1 MTDDMSD
8 EEEQWRTMLR
18 GLRDG
23 DRKVVH
29 EFFERYGQALQ
40 RLADRHL
47 ADRLRRRVGPEDVV
61 QSACRT
67 FLRRAQGGEFHL
79 PDSEALWRVLCA
91 ITLTKVR
98 EQARFHGRQKRGMN
112 KEVPLPARD
121 TTSSPAWDPI
131 DPDPTPAEA
140 AAFTEQF
147 EHLLAGLDDE
157 ERQVVDLKLQDLTN
171 DEVAERLG
179 SSERTV
185 RRIMKRLQAKLSRAF
200 DVVD

>member
-1 MTDDMSD
+1 MIESD
-8 EEEQWRTMLR
+8 EHWETLLR

-23 DRKVVH
+23 DNKAGH
-29 EFFERYGQALQ
+29 EFFAHYGAALH

-47 ADRLRRRVGPEDVV
+47 AQRLRRRIGPEDVV

-98 EQARFHGRQKRGMN
+98 EQARFHGRQKRGLHR
-112 KEVPLPARD
+112 EVALAAPDA
-121 TTSSPAWDPI
+121 SGPAWDFI
-131 DPDPTPAEA
+131 DPDPTPAQA

-147 EHLLAGLDDE
+147 EKLLAGLDEE
-157 ERQVVDLKLQDLTN
+157 ERQIVDLKLQDLTN
-171 DEVAERLG
+171 DDVAGRLG

-185 RRIMKRLQAKLSRAF
+185 RRIMKRLQSKLSRLF
-200 DVVD
+200 DVGSK